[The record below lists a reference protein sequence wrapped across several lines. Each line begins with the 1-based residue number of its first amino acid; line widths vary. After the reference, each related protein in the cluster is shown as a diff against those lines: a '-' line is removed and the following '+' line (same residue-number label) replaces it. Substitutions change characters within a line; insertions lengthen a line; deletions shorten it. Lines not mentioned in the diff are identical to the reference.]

1 MKKNILS
8 TLVLTAVFAV
18 VIIGTTTLTESGTMS
33 AYANTGGSPGGRT
46 GSPGDNSNCTACHSG
61 TINSGLGVA
70 SIASTI
76 PASGYVPGQTYTIT
90 GTIFQ
95 NLINKF
101 GFEISSERDLDNS
114 KTGTIVVTNS
124 TSTKLVNGNNAI
136 THKLAGTTGTN
147 TRSWNFDWVAPV
159 TATGNVTF
167 YGAFNCANGTGT
179 SGDKIYSTSLNVV
192 EDVSVGIDDYAS
204 LLEIKLYPNPVENY
218 FQISSDKKIKGIELY
233 NMKGQKIRAERGSN
247 GIVDV
252 EQLPSGI
259 YFVQIEIEGKIIT
272 KKMIKK

>member
-90 GTIFQ
+90 STISQ

-101 GFEISSERDLDNS
+101 GFEIASERDLDNS
-114 KTGTIVVTNS
+114 KTV
-124 TSTKLVNGNNAI
+124 
-136 THKLAGTTGTN
+136 
-147 TRSWNFDWVAPV
+147 
-159 TATGNVTF
+159 
-167 YGAFNCANGTGT
+167 
-179 SGDKIYSTSLNVV
+179 
-192 EDVSVGIDDYAS
+192 
-204 LLEIKLYPNPVENY
+204 
-218 FQISSDKKIKGIELY
+218 
-233 NMKGQKIRAERGSN
+233 
-247 GIVDV
+247 
-252 EQLPSGI
+252 
-259 YFVQIEIEGKIIT
+259 
-272 KKMIKK
+272 